1 MSKDRRSRLEDIVG
15 QLEFLK
21 ADIES
26 IHEEEYEAYS
36 NLPDGIQE
44 SERGEAMS
52 ENCDS
57 LEQIVSDLDDVI
69 SNLNEIV
76 ER

>member
-1 MSKDRRSRLEDIVG
+1 MNKDRRSRLEDIAG

-36 NLPDGIQE
+36 NLPESIQE

-52 ENCDS
+52 ENCDT
-57 LEQIVSDLDDVI
+57 LEEIVSNLEDVI
-69 SNLNEIV
+69 SSLNELA
-76 ER
+76 EQ